1 MLNNLISISSAFQIS
16 KADQLIIQS
25 MSSDQL
31 ILQSSKAA
39 LKTWSEE
46 VADLNK
52 VMPCILPS
60 PLEQFET
67 TNFISFVAPILGDFV
82 ISLTNVGLY
91 SLLVLVLGIGYHAL
105 SANNHRL
112 ENGTQMVPSK
122 WSLSLESSYATLHS
136 MVKEQVGSAN
146 EIYVPFIYS
155 LFWFIVLANLVGNVP
170 YSFAFTSS
178 AIVAMGLSVM
188 IFLGVTILGLMRHG
202 VHFFSF
208 FVPAGTP
215 LALVPLL
222 VLIELISY
230 FARAFSL
237 GVRLFAN
244 IVAGHTLLKILSGFL
259 YPALTS
265 GVLMLFVTLLPLAI
279 FIALVGLEIAVSLIQ
294 AYVFTILTCSYLKDA
309 IELH

>member
-1 MLNNLISISSAFQIS
+1 
-16 KADQLIIQS
+16 
-25 MSSDQL
+25 
-31 ILQSSKAA
+31 
-39 LKTWSEE
+39 
-46 VADLNK
+46 
-52 VMPCILPS
+52 
-60 PLEQFET
+60 
-67 TNFISFVAPILGDFV
+67 
-82 ISLTNVGLY
+82 
-91 SLLVLVLGIGYHAL
+91 
-105 SANNHRL
+105 
-112 ENGTQMVPSK
+112 
-122 WSLSLESSYATLHS
+122 
-136 MVKEQVGSAN
+136 MVKEQVGSRN

-155 LFWFIVLANLVGNVP
+155 LFFFVVLANLVGNVP

-188 IFLGVTILGLMRHG
+188 IFLGVTILGFMRHG
-202 VHFFSF
+202 IHFFSF

-222 VLIELISY
+222 ALIELISY

-265 GVLMLFVTLLPLAI
+265 GILLFFVTLLPMAI

>member
-1 MLNNLISISSAFQIS
+1 MLNHWLSIP
-16 KADQLIIQS
+16 L
-25 MSSDQL
+25 MS
-31 ILQSSKAA
+31 
-39 LKTWSEE
+39 
-46 VADLNK
+46 
-52 VMPCILPS
+52 S

-67 TNFISFVAPILGDFV
+67 MNFMSFTAPILGDFV
-82 ISLTNVGLY
+82 ISLTNVGFY
-91 SLLVLVLGIGYHAL
+91 SLLVLALVIGYHTL
-105 SANNHRL
+105 SANNHRI
-112 ENGTQMVPSK
+112 VPSK
-122 WSLSLESSYATLHS
+122 WSLSLESSYATLHN

-146 EIYVPFIYS
+146 EIYVPFVYS
-155 LFWFIVLANLVGNVP
+155 IFWFILLANLVGNVP

-178 AIVAMGLSVM
+178 VIVAMGLSVI
-188 IFLGVTILGLMRHG
+188 IFLGVTVLGLMRHG
-202 VHFFSF
+202 IHFFSF

-222 VLIELISY
+222 CLIELISY

-265 GVLMLFVTLLPLAI
+265 GILLFFVTLLPIAI
-279 FIALVGLEIAVSLIQ
+279 FIALVGLEIAVSVIQ

>member
-1 MLNNLISISSAFQIS
+1 MLNSIITVS
-16 KADQLIIQS
+16 
-25 MSSDQL
+25 
-31 ILQSSKAA
+31 
-39 LKTWSEE
+39 
-46 VADLNK
+46 
-52 VMPCILPS
+52 S

-67 TNFISFVAPILGDFV
+67 TNFISFVAPILGNFV
-82 ISLTNVGLY
+82 ISLTNVGFY
-91 SLLVLVLGIGYHAL
+91 SLLVLALGIGYHAL

-112 ENGTQMVPSK
+112 VPSQ

-136 MVKEQVGSAN
+136 MVKEQVGMTSSTGQSN

-178 AIVAMGLSVM
+178 AIVAMGLSVL
-188 IFLGVTILGLMRHG
+188 IFLGVTILGLAQHKIR
-202 VHFFSF
+202 FFSF
-208 FVPAGTP
+208 FVPTGTP

-265 GVLMLFVTLLPLAI
+265 GILMFFVTLLPMAI

>member
-1 MLNNLISISSAFQIS
+1 MLNNFIVTS
-16 KADQLIIQS
+16 
-25 MSSDQL
+25 
-31 ILQSSKAA
+31 
-39 LKTWSEE
+39 
-46 VADLNK
+46 
-52 VMPCILPS
+52 S

-67 TNFISFVAPILGDFV
+67 TNFISFTAPILGDFV

-91 SLLVLVLGIGYHAL
+91 SLIVLALGIGYHAL
-105 SANNHRL
+105 AANTHP
-112 ENGTQMVPSK
+112 ESEGVSIVPSK

-136 MVKEQVGSAN
+136 MVKEQIGSAN

-155 LFWFIVLANLVGNVP
+155 LFFFILLANLVGNVP

-188 IFLGVTILGLMRHG
+188 IFLGVTILGFMRHG
-202 VHFFSF
+202 IHFFSF

-222 VLIELISY
+222 ALIELISY

-265 GVLMLFVTLLPLAI
+265 GILLFFVTLLPMAI

>member
-1 MLNNLISISSAFQIS
+1 
-16 KADQLIIQS
+16 
-25 MSSDQL
+25 
-31 ILQSSKAA
+31 
-39 LKTWSEE
+39 
-46 VADLNK
+46 
-52 VMPCILPS
+52 
-60 PLEQFET
+60 
-67 TNFISFVAPILGDFV
+67 
-82 ISLTNVGLY
+82 
-91 SLLVLVLGIGYHAL
+91 
-105 SANNHRL
+105 
-112 ENGTQMVPSK
+112 
-122 WSLSLESSYATLHS
+122 
-136 MVKEQVGSAN
+136 MVKEQIGSAN

-155 LFWFIVLANLVGNVP
+155 LFFFVLLANLVGNVP

-188 IFLGVTILGLMRHG
+188 IFLGVTILGFMRHG
-202 VHFFSF
+202 IHFFSF

-222 VLIELISY
+222 ALIELISY

-265 GVLMLFVTLLPLAI
+265 GILLFFVTLLPMMI

>member
-1 MLNNLISISSAFQIS
+1 MLNTSHFIAS
-16 KADQLIIQS
+16 
-25 MSSDQL
+25 
-31 ILQSSKAA
+31 
-39 LKTWSEE
+39 
-46 VADLNK
+46 
-52 VMPCILPS
+52 S

-67 TNFISFVAPILGDFV
+67 TSFISFTAPILGDFV
-82 ISLTNVGLY
+82 ISITNVGFY
-91 SLLVLVLGIGYHAL
+91 TLLVLALVLAYHVL
-105 SANNHRL
+105 SANNHRI
-112 ENGTQMVPSK
+112 VPSK

-136 MVKEQVGSAN
+136 MVKEQIGSAN
-146 EIYVPFIYS
+146 ELYLPFIYA
-155 LFWFIVLANLVGNVP
+155 LFWFIVFANLVGNVP

-188 IFLGVTILGLMRHG
+188 VFLGVTILGLVRHG
-202 VHFFSF
+202 IHFFSF
-208 FVPAGTP
+208 FIPAGTP
-215 LALVPLL
+215 IALVPLL
-222 VLIELISY
+222 ALIELISY
-230 FARAFSL
+230 VARAFSL

-265 GVLMLFVTLLPLAI
+265 GILLFFVTLIPMAI

>member
-1 MLNNLISISSAFQIS
+1 MLNNLFSIQGIET
-16 KADQLIIQS
+16 I
-25 MSSDQL
+25 
-31 ILQSSKAA
+31 
-39 LKTWSEE
+39 
-46 VADLNK
+46 N
-52 VMPCILPS
+52 LPS

-67 TNFISFVAPILGDFV
+67 TNFISFTAPILGDFV
-82 ISLTNVGLY
+82 ISLTNVGFY
-91 SLLVLVLGIGYHAL
+91 SLLVFVLVVGYHAL
-105 SANNHRL
+105 SANNHSL
-112 ENGTQMVPSK
+112 SGGTALVPSK

-136 MVKEQVGSAN
+136 MVKEQIGSAN

-155 LFWFIVLANLVGNVP
+155 IFWFILLANLVGNVP

-178 AIVAMGLSVM
+178 VIVAMGLSVM

-202 VHFFSF
+202 IHFFSF

-222 VLIELISY
+222 CLIELISY

-265 GVLMLFVTLLPLAI
+265 GILMFFVTLLPMAI
-279 FIALVGLEIAVSLIQ
+279 FVALVGLEIAVSVIQ

>member
-1 MLNNLISISSAFQIS
+1 MLNNYINL
-16 KADQLIIQS
+16 
-25 MSSDQL
+25 
-31 ILQSSKAA
+31 
-39 LKTWSEE
+39 
-46 VADLNK
+46 VAS
-52 VMPCILPS
+52 S

-67 TNFISFVAPILGDFV
+67 TPLTSLSTPILGDFV
-82 ISLTNVGLY
+82 FSLTNVGLY
-91 SLLVLVLGIGYHAL
+91 TLLVLALGIGYHAL
-105 SANNHRL
+105 AANNTPSGS
-112 ENGTQMVPSK
+112 NGTGLVPSK

-136 MVKEQVGSAN
+136 MVKEQVGTAN

-155 LFWFIVLANLVGNVP
+155 LFFFILLANLVGNVP

-202 VHFFSF
+202 IHFFSF

-222 VLIELISY
+222 ALIELISY

-237 GVRLFAN
+237 GVRLFRN
-244 IVAGHTLLKILSGFL
+244 IVRGHTLLKILSGFL

-265 GVLMLFVTLLPLAI
+265 GILLFFVTLLPMAI

>member
-1 MLNNLISISSAFQIS
+1 MLNHL
-16 KADQLIIQS
+16 
-25 MSSDQL
+25 
-31 ILQSSKAA
+31 
-39 LKTWSEE
+39 T
-46 VADLNK
+46 VAS
-52 VMPCILPS
+52 S

-67 TNFISFVAPILGDFV
+67 TNFISFTAPILGDFV
-82 ISLTNVGLY
+82 ISLTNVGFY
-91 SLLVLVLGIGYHAL
+91 SFIVLALGIGYHAL
-105 SANNHRL
+105 AANS
-112 ENGTQMVPSK
+112 EGVSIVPSK

-136 MVKEQVGSAN
+136 MVKEQIGSAN

-155 LFWFIVLANLVGNVP
+155 LFFFILLANLVGNVP
-170 YSFAFTSS
+170 YSFAFTTS

-188 IFLGVTILGLMRHG
+188 IFLGVTILGFMRHG
-202 VHFFSF
+202 IHFFSF

-222 VLIELISY
+222 ALIELISY

-259 YPALTS
+259 YPALT
-265 GVLMLFVTLLPLAI
+265 GGILLFFVTLLPMAI

>member
-1 MLNNLISISSAFQIS
+1 MLNNLNITS
-16 KADQLIIQS
+16 
-25 MSSDQL
+25 
-31 ILQSSKAA
+31 
-39 LKTWSEE
+39 
-46 VADLNK
+46 
-52 VMPCILPS
+52 S

-67 TNFISFVAPILGDFV
+67 TNLISFTAPILGDFV

-91 SLLVLVLGIGYHAL
+91 SVIVLVLGIGYHTLA
-105 SANNHRL
+105 AN
-112 ENGTQMVPSK
+112 TQPGNLRSPAIVPSK
-122 WSLSLESSYATLHS
+122 WSLSIESSYATLHS
-136 MVKEQVGSAN
+136 MVKEQIGSAN

-155 LFWFIVLANLVGNVP
+155 LFFFILLANLVGNVP

-188 IFLGVTILGLMRHG
+188 IFLGVTILGFMRHG
-202 VHFFSF
+202 IHFFSF

-222 VLIELISY
+222 ALIELISY

-265 GVLMLFVTLLPLAI
+265 GILLFFVTLLPMAI

>member
-1 MLNNLISISSAFQIS
+1 MLNNFQ
-16 KADQLIIQS
+16 
-25 MSSDQL
+25 
-31 ILQSSKAA
+31 
-39 LKTWSEE
+39 
-46 VADLNK
+46 
-52 VMPCILPS
+52 VMASS

-67 TNFISFVAPILGDFV
+67 VNFISFTAPILGDFV
-82 ISLTNVGLY
+82 ISLTNVGFY
-91 SLLVLVLGIGYHAL
+91 TLLVLALGIGYHAA
-105 SANNHRL
+105 SANKFPGDLGSRI
-112 ENGTQMVPSK
+112 VPSK

-146 EIYVPFIYS
+146 EIYVPFVYS
-155 LFWFIVLANLVGNVP
+155 LFFFIVLANLVGNVP

-202 VHFFSF
+202 IHFFSF

-215 LALVPLL
+215 LPLVPLL
-222 VLIELISY
+222 ALIELISY

-265 GVLMLFVTLLPLAI
+265 GILLFFVTLLPMAI

-294 AYVFTILTCSYLKDA
+294 AYVFTILVCSYLKDA

>member
-1 MLNNLISISSAFQIS
+1 MLNNYINF
-16 KADQLIIQS
+16 
-25 MSSDQL
+25 
-31 ILQSSKAA
+31 
-39 LKTWSEE
+39 
-46 VADLNK
+46 VAS
-52 VMPCILPS
+52 S

-67 TNFISFVAPILGDFV
+67 TPLTSLSTPILGDFV
-82 ISLTNVGLY
+82 FSLTNVGLY
-91 SLLVLVLGIGYHAL
+91 TLLVLALGIGYHAL
-105 SANNHRL
+105 AANNSPSAAAG
-112 ENGTQMVPSK
+112 NGTGLVPSK

-136 MVKEQVGSAN
+136 MVKEQVGTAN

-155 LFWFIVLANLVGNVP
+155 LFFFILLANLVGNVP

-202 VHFFSF
+202 IHFFSF

-222 VLIELISY
+222 ALIELISY

-237 GVRLFAN
+237 GVRLFRN
-244 IVAGHTLLKILSGFL
+244 IVRGHTLLKILSGFL

-265 GVLMLFVTLLPLAI
+265 GILLFFVTLLPMAI

>member
-1 MLNNLISISSAFQIS
+1 MEKWSFLTTAF
-16 KADQLIIQS
+16 
-25 MSSDQL
+25 
-31 ILQSSKAA
+31 
-39 LKTWSEE
+39 
-46 VADLNK
+46 
-52 VMPCILPS
+52 S

-67 TNFISFVAPILGDFV
+67 TNFVSLTAPILGNFV
-82 ISLTNVGLY
+82 ISLTNVGFY
-91 SLLVLVLGIGYHAL
+91 TLLVLVLVLGYHAL
-105 SANNHRL
+105 STHSTYSL
-112 ENGTQMVPSK
+112 VPNK

-146 EIYVPFIYS
+146 EIYVPFVYS
-155 LFWFIVLANLVGNVP
+155 IFWFILLANLAGNVP

-178 AIVAMGLSVM
+178 VIVAMGLSVM
-188 IFLGVTILGLMRHG
+188 IFLGVTILGLMKHG
-202 VHFFSF
+202 IHFFSF

-222 VLIELISY
+222 CLIELISY

-265 GVLMLFVTLLPLAI
+265 GVLMFFVTLLPIAI
-279 FIALVGLEIAVSLIQ
+279 FVALVGLEIAVSVIQ
-294 AYVFTILTCSYLKDA
+294 AYVFTILVCSYLKDA